1 MLTRAASAL
10 RPPKARTPPKPRPRP
25 NSRAAFSSQTD
36 ARSSQTAARAF
47 RAAAL
52 FLFAAALCAALSSAG
67 AFAQGQAQ
75 RPEAPAT
82 VAGRV
87 TDGEHGLAGV
97 AVVLVS
103 GDTSSPPRPVAHAK
117 TDGEGNYRVVGV
129 PPGRYKIIPF
139 SPTYIVQGMSMF
151 DYPPGKPLN
160 LSAGESVEGI
170 DFRLERGGVIT
181 GRVTDADGNPV
192 ISEPVSVVPYATN
205 EQQRQMLQ
213 QQQQRGPFDVRD
225 YTTDDRG
232 VYRVYGLLPGTY
244 HVSAG
249 QDGDN
254 GALSYGRRRLYRR
267 TFYNDAPAES
277 QASTVEVTAG
287 GETSDIDITLGRAV
301 KTFRA
306 SGRFVSAE
314 TGQPVANV
322 NYGYGPVRADG
333 RFAGGFGG
341 GFMTNERGE
350 FQTEGLAPGHYAIFT
365 ATFGAAPNNAGDLY
379 SDPVTFDVVDS
390 DVNDIVV
397 KLRRGAS
404 VSGVVTIEGADAA
417 TAARLLPG
425 VSLYGVPQPTGQAA
439 SSVPNISRSLSVA
452 ADGTFRLAG
461 LREGKL
467 RIFLANGRKGLTL
480 SRVELNGANV
490 TNGFEVGDGAQ
501 VSGVRVVVAYGSGV
515 IRGQVNFTNGTP
527 PSGARVYI
535 FARRAGAEENN
546 GGWAEVDARGR
557 FMMEN
562 LPAGEYE
569 VQARVMVFQPG
580 ARPAMSE
587 SQHVSLSEGGDMSVT
602 LTVDVN
608 APPKGGRP

>member
-1 MLTRAASAL
+1 MLTRAPSTL
-10 RPPKARTPPKPRPRP
+10 QSTKARTSPKPRPRSKSCAALSFRGDARP
-25 NSRAAFSSQTD
+25 SRAAV
-36 ARSSQTAARAF
+36 
-47 RAAAL
+47 L
-52 FLFAAALCAALSSAG
+52 FLLAAALCAALSSVRT
-67 AFAQGQAQ
+67 FAQAQ
-75 RPEAPAT
+75 RAEAPAT

-103 GDTSSPPRPVAHAK
+103 IEQMALPRTAAHVK
-117 TDGEGNYRVVGV
+117 TDAEGGYRITGV

-139 SPTYIVQGMSMF
+139 SPTYIVQGLTMY

-160 LSAGESVEGI
+160 LSAGESVENI

-192 ISEPVSVVPYATN
+192 IGEQVSVEPYAGN

-213 QQQQRGPFDVRD
+213 QQPPHGGPFDVRD
-225 YTTDDRG
+225 NATDDRG
-232 VYRVYGLLPGTY
+232 VYRIYGLLPGTY
-244 HVSAG
+244 HVSVG
-249 QDGDN
+249 QDGGG
-254 GALSYGRRRLYRR
+254 GALSYGRRRLFRR
-267 TFYNDAPAES
+267 TFYNGVTEES

-287 GETSDIDITLGRAV
+287 GETSDVDITLGKAV

-322 NYGYGPVRADG
+322 SYGYGPVRADG
-333 RFAGGFGG
+333 RLAGGFGG

-350 FQTEGLAPGHYAIFT
+350 FQAEGLAPGRYTIFD
-365 ATFGAAPNNAGDLY
+365 ASFGLAQNNAGELY
-379 SDPVTFDVVDS
+379 TDPVTFEVVDS
-390 DVNDIVV
+390 DVNGIVV

-417 TAARLLPG
+417 TAARLLNG
-425 VSLYGVPQPTGQAA
+425 VSLYGFSQPTSQTIT
-439 SSVPNISRSLSVA
+439 PNGTRSLPLGP
-452 ADGTFRLAG
+452 DGSFRLAG
-461 LREGKL
+461 LRPGKL
-467 RIFLANGRKGLTL
+467 RIFLNGDSVKGLTL

-490 TNGFEVGDGAQ
+490 TGSGLDIAEGAQ
-501 VSGVRVVVAYGSGV
+501 VTGVRVVVSYGSGI
-515 IRGQVNFTNGTP
+515 IRGQVNFVNGSVP
-527 PSGARVYI
+527 PGARVVI
-535 FARRAGAEENN
+535 FARRVGGEESSTQAGEA
-546 GGWAEVDARGR
+546 DARGR
-557 FMMEN
+557 FTMEH

-569 VQARVMVFQPG
+569 VQARVVIYQPG

-587 SQHVSLSEGGDMSVT
+587 PQHVPLGEGGDMSVT
-602 LTVDVN
+602 LTVDMN